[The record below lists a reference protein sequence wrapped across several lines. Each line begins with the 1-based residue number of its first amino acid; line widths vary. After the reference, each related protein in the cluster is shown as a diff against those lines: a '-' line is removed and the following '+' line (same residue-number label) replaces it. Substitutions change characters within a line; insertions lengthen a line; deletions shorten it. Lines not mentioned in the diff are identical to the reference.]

1 MNSSFLTLHKL
12 IVLLLGFTF
21 IGCNS
26 LKVEESVVGLGWS
39 NNSVNTVVFRNS
51 AVVSTNEYQFTAYY
65 NPEGY
70 LILAKRRLNSNT
82 WKIKKTAYKGNV
94 KDAHNTISIAMDA
107 DGFLHV
113 SWDQHN
119 TKLRYARS
127 KFPLEL
133 ELTEELSMTGLQ
145 EDKVTY
151 PEFHNL
157 PNGKL
162 LFCYRSGE
170 SGRGNMVINSYDVET
185 NKWTQLQNNLLD
197 GEEKRSAYWQTAI
210 DSLGNIHLSWVWRE
224 TWDVS
229 SNHDMCYAISR
240 DGGITW
246 EQSNGKK
253 YELPITQET
262 AEIAWEI
269 PQKSSLINQ
278 TSMVVDKEGVPYIAT
293 YWNNDKSPQYKV
305 VYLKDK
311 QWKLLNT
318 DFRKSSFYLGGGGTK
333 RIPIS
338 RPKIIIDSERIHLL
352 FRDEERGNKILLA
365 STLKNS
371 IQWNLKEISKES
383 VGQWEPNYDVD
394 LWEKEKVLHIFSQ
407 KVTQLD
413 GEGVSETEPQPIK
426 IIQIKNIAD

>member
-413 GEGVSETEPQPIK
+413 GEGVSETEPQLIK

>member
-1 MNSSFLTLHKL
+1 MIFEAQC
-12 IVLLLGFTF
+12 VLLQ
-21 IGCNS
+21 
-26 LKVEESVVGLGWS
+26 
-39 NNSVNTVVFRNS
+39 
-51 AVVSTNEYQFTAYY
+51 YQFTAYY

-185 NKWTQLQNNLLD
+185 NKWTQLQNNLL
-197 GEEKRSAYWQTAI
+197 G
-210 DSLGNIHLSWVWRE
+210 
-224 TWDVS
+224 
-229 SNHDMCYAISR
+229 
-240 DGGITW
+240 
-246 EQSNGKK
+246 
-253 YELPITQET
+253 
-262 AEIAWEI
+262 
-269 PQKSSLINQ
+269 
-278 TSMVVDKEGVPYIAT
+278 
-293 YWNNDKSPQYKV
+293 
-305 VYLKDK
+305 
-311 QWKLLNT
+311 
-318 DFRKSSFYLGGGGTK
+318 
-333 RIPIS
+333 
-338 RPKIIIDSERIHLL
+338 
-352 FRDEERGNKILLA
+352 
-365 STLKNS
+365 
-371 IQWNLKEISKES
+371 
-383 VGQWEPNYDVD
+383 
-394 LWEKEKVLHIFSQ
+394 
-407 KVTQLD
+407 
-413 GEGVSETEPQPIK
+413 
-426 IIQIKNIAD
+426 

>member
-229 SNHDMCYAISR
+229 SNHDMCYAISK

-413 GEGVSETEPQPIK
+413 GEGVSETEPQLIK

>member
-1 MNSSFLTLHKL
+1 MNSSFLNLHIL

-157 PNGKL
+157 ANGKL

>member
-170 SGRGNMVINSYDVET
+170 SGRGNMVINSYDVQT

-413 GEGVSETEPQPIK
+413 GEGVSKTEPQPIK

>member
-229 SNHDMCYAISR
+229 SNHDMCYAISK